1 MSAVIYAVKLHLNRR
16 RQVFLV
22 PLWIAVVVGIISVI
36 IALIFWRGGSQPGSP
51 DWIQSSRSNPGI
63 IYALGG
69 FLVYLGVSSLATV
82 YPFALMLGSTR
93 RAFTVGTLVWQALI
107 AAYVAVVFLALDLIE
122 VATNHWFFGFY
133 AFDIYVLGA
142 GDPWRMLAIVFLG
155 VFAFL
160 AIGAVFG
167 ASWVRFGVR
176 GPQLLAIGL
185 VIALGLG
192 IAIIVPDF
200 GEIIAAFQLW
210 WLAVAAGV
218 IIALASLGTW
228 LFLRSAVIR

>member
-1 MSAVIYAVKLHLNRR
+1 MNAVISAVQLHLNRR

-22 PLWIAVVVGIISVI
+22 PLWIAGVVGIISVI
-36 IALIFWRGGSQPGSP
+36 IALIFWRGGSQPGTT
-51 DWIQSSRSNPGI
+51 DWIRSSQSNPGI

-69 FLVYLGVSSLATV
+69 FLVYLGVSSVATA

-107 AAYVAVVFLALDLIE
+107 AAYVAVVFLVLDLIE
-122 VATNHWFFGFY
+122 VATNHWFIGFY

-142 GDPWRMLAIVFLG
+142 GDPWRLLAIVFLG
-155 VFAFL
+155 VFTFL
-160 AIGAVFG
+160 AIGGVFA
-167 ASWVRFGVR
+167 ASWVRFSIR

-192 IAIIVPDF
+192 IAIIVPDL
-200 GEIIAAFQLW
+200 GSIIAAFQLW

-218 IIALASLGTW
+218 IIVFASLGTW